1 MLNTREKKDKATKHR
16 KAPLR
21 QQFSHPEN
29 LISQWWVTCR
39 SSTVR
44 PSRDQ
49 LRERQPLMHM
59 QCQKNY
65 GDNSRGKSNIS
76 PMACWSSNNL
86 VFVHLKISKKKV
98 AWIIYY
104 DKMVAYD
111 IPSSNQMW
119 HTIYRSYSIKTS
131 LCKGD
136 FHGFPIAMFDQGFP
150 SHAAAVNPRKPLQ
163 TWLLPRRGG
172 CTWIS
177 GTPLGSQNMCCEN
190 GSAWYENWCKMQT
203 VIWLAYITIYNISLL
218 HIYIYVKINHG
229 PQIRPFW
236 ASHMKHHTK
245 ARPLMSL
252 DCFGMALGWL
262 WDGFG
267 MDLGSKN
274 YVAVIGCQS
283 LFQGGDW
290 YGGISQW
297 RFSAVKPC
305 QIRQMGPRQ
314 SSQHVMTQKNDNA
327 KWRNMCK

>member
-1 MLNTREKKDKATKHR
+1 MLNPSEPHPPHCSLQRAASRAFAWFHKNRSAWLFSSIRSWQIKHHDTQETDSGDCHQHWLTEWVREIYYMLNTREKKDKATKHR

-111 IPSSNQMW
+111 IPSSNQTW

-190 GSAWYENWCKMQT
+190 GSTWYENWCKMQT
-203 VIWLAYITIYNISLL
+203 VIWLAYITIYI
-218 HIYIYVKINHG
+218 
-229 PQIRPFW
+229 
-236 ASHMKHHTK
+236 
-245 ARPLMSL
+245 
-252 DCFGMALGWL
+252 
-262 WDGFG
+262 
-267 MDLGSKN
+267 
-274 YVAVIGCQS
+274 
-283 LFQGGDW
+283 
-290 YGGISQW
+290 
-297 RFSAVKPC
+297 
-305 QIRQMGPRQ
+305 
-314 SSQHVMTQKNDNA
+314 
-327 KWRNMCK
+327 